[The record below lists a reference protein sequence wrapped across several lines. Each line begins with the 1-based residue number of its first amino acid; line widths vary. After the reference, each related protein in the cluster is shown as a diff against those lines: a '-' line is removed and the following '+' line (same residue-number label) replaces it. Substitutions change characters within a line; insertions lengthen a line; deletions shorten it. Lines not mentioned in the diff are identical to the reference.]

1 MVSIP
6 PTFRRAA
13 PWVAL
18 ALATALHVRGLVTED
33 WPVVKRERHARDFAS
48 YHYAVHAAAAGDDPY
63 DAAILGE
70 LAQAEGT
77 RKSVHPYFYPPP
89 FLLTMLW
96 ALPLTLSEAYRLWF
110 WADSAFFVGAVVAAL
125 RLIGPSP
132 AAIWALAGLL
142 LAFTPLR
149 NNHLMGQANLPVLAL
164 MTAGLAAA
172 EGPRRREVLGGA
184 LVGVAAMMKMSPG
197 LLVAWWLARGRW
209 RAAIVACVTAVLLTV
224 LTLPLLGPALQLH
237 FYRDVLPGFG
247 SGDYHGLKVPLT
259 LFGNHSLP
267 NLWAQV
273 FPAKD
278 GLSSAARL
286 ASSVTN
292 LGLVAAGFAA
302 LRAPKDGLAVANAV
316 GALSCLMVVVPAYAY
331 EHHLTFLVPAVLA
344 SAAALGAGRLP
355 RLAWGPWL
363 LAFVLLCA
371 PLTALKDQAGESG
384 EITAFLLQELKTFAV
399 LLLGALCGIAAR
411 QKSSES

>member
-1 MVSIP
+1 
-6 PTFRRAA
+6 
-13 PWVAL
+13 
-18 ALATALHVRGLVTED
+18 
-33 WPVVKRERHARDFAS
+33 
-48 YHYAVHAAAAGDDPY
+48 
-63 DAAILGE
+63 
-70 LAQAEGT
+70 AEGT
-77 RKSVHPYFYPPP
+77 RKTVHPYFYPPP

-96 ALPLTLSEAYRLWF
+96 VLPLKLNAAYRLWF

-142 LAFTPLR
+142 VAFTPLR

-172 EGPRRREVLGGA
+172 EGPRRRELLGGA

-209 RAAIVACVTAVLLTV
+209 RAATAACVAAVLLTL

-316 GALSCLMVVVPAYAY
+316 GALSCLMVIVPAYAY
-331 EHHLTFLVPAVLA
+331 EHHLTFLIPAILA

-363 LAFVLLCA
+363 LTFALLCA
-371 PLTALKDQAGESG
+371 PLTALKEQAGQSG
-384 EITAFLLQELKTFAV
+384 DVAAFLLQEMKTLAV

-411 QKSSES
+411 RESSGR

>member
-1 MVSIP
+1 MVTFP
-6 PTFRRAA
+6 PTLRRAA

-18 ALATALHVRGLVTED
+18 VLATSLHVRGLVVED
-33 WPVVKRERHARDFAS
+33 WPTVKRERHARDFAS
-48 YHYAVHAAAAGDDPY
+48 YHYAVHAAAAGEDPY
-63 DAAILGE
+63 DAATLGR

-77 RKSVHPYFYPPP
+77 RKTVHPYFYPPP

-96 ALPLTLSEAYRLWF
+96 ALPLSLNEAYRLWF
-110 WADSAFFVGAVVAAL
+110 WADSAFFVGAVAAAL

-184 LVGVAAMMKMSPG
+184 LVGAAAMMKMSPG
-197 LLVAWWLARGRW
+197 LLVAWWLVRGRW
-209 RAAIVACVTAVLLTV
+209 RAAVAACIAAVLLTV
-224 LTLPLLGPALQLH
+224 LSLPLLGPSLQLH

-273 FPAKD
+273 FPAKE

-292 LGLVAAGFAA
+292 LGLVAGAFAA

-316 GALSCLMVVVPAYAY
+316 GALTCLMVVVPAYAY
-331 EHHLTFLVPAVLA
+331 EHHLTFLIPAVLA

-355 RLAWGPWL
+355 RFAGGPGFWPL
-363 LAFVLLCA
+363 VLLCA
-371 PLTALKDQAGESG
+371 PLTALKEQAGRSAEV
-384 EITAFLLQELKTFAV
+384 TAFLLQELKTFAV

>member
-164 MTAGLAAA
+164 MTAG
-172 EGPRRREVLGGA
+172 
-184 LVGVAAMMKMSPG
+184 
-197 LLVAWWLARGRW
+197 
-209 RAAIVACVTAVLLTV
+209 
-224 LTLPLLGPALQLH
+224 
-237 FYRDVLPGFG
+237 
-247 SGDYHGLKVPLT
+247 
-259 LFGNHSLP
+259 
-267 NLWAQV
+267 
-273 FPAKD
+273 
-278 GLSSAARL
+278 
-286 ASSVTN
+286 
-292 LGLVAAGFAA
+292 
-302 LRAPKDGLAVANAV
+302 
-316 GALSCLMVVVPAYAY
+316 
-331 EHHLTFLVPAVLA
+331 
-344 SAAALGAGRLP
+344 
-355 RLAWGPWL
+355 
-363 LAFVLLCA
+363 
-371 PLTALKDQAGESG
+371 
-384 EITAFLLQELKTFAV
+384 
-399 LLLGALCGIAAR
+399 
-411 QKSSES
+411 

>member
-1 MVSIP
+1 MRP
-6 PTFRRAA
+6 APTITRRAA

-18 ALATALHVRGLVTED
+18 ALAAALHARGLVVED
-33 WPVVKRERHARDFAS
+33 WPVVKGERHARDFAS
-48 YHYAVHAAAAGDDPY
+48 YHYAAQAALAGDDPY
-63 DAAILGE
+63 DAATLGA
-70 LAQAEGT
+70 LAKAEGT
-77 RKSVHPYFYPPP
+77 RKTVHPYFYPPP

-96 ALPLTLSEAYRLWF
+96 AAPLTLNEAYRLWF
-110 WADSAFFVGAVVAAL
+110 WADSAFFVGAVLAAL

-142 LAFTPLR
+142 VAFTPLR

-172 EGPRRREVLGGA
+172 EGPRRREGLGGA
-184 LVGVAAMMKMSPG
+184 LVGAAAMMKMSPG
-197 LLVAWWLARGRW
+197 LLVAWWIARGRW
-209 RAAIVACVTAVLLTV
+209 RPALAACVTAVA
-224 LTLPLLGPALQLH
+224 LTLASLPILGPALQLH

-278 GLSSAARL
+278 GLSAAARVV
-286 ASSVTN
+286 SSLTN
-292 LGLVAAGFAA
+292 LSLVAAAFAA

-316 GALSCLMVVVPAYAY
+316 GALACLMVVVPAYAY
-331 EHHLTFLVPAVLA
+331 EHHLTFLIPAILA
-344 SAAALGAGRLP
+344 SAAALGADRLP

-363 LAFVLLCA
+363 VAFALLCA
-371 PLTALKDQAGESG
+371 PLTALKAQAGASG
-384 EITAFLLQELKTFAV
+384 EVTALALQELKTLGV
-399 LLLGALCGIAAR
+399 LLLGLLCGIAAR
-411 QKSSES
+411 RESSPR

>member
-1 MVSIP
+1 MVTIP
-6 PTFRRAA
+6 PALRRAA

-18 ALATALHVRGLVTED
+18 ALTASLHVRGLVVED

-63 DAAILGE
+63 DAATLGV

-89 FLLTMLW
+89 FLLTMVW
-96 ALPLTLSEAYRLWF
+96 ALPLTLSAAYRLWF

-142 LAFTPLR
+142 VAFTPLR

-164 MTAGLAAA
+164 MIMGLAAA
-172 EGPRRREVLGGA
+172 EGPKRREVLGGA

-197 LLVAWWLARGRW
+197 LLVAWWLVRGRW
-209 RAAIVACVTAVLLTV
+209 RAAVAACVAAVLLTL

-267 NLWAQV
+267 NLWAQL

-286 ASSVTN
+286 AASATN
-292 LGLVAAGFAA
+292 LGLVAASFAA

-331 EHHLTFLVPAVLA
+331 EHHLTFLIPAVLA

-371 PLTALKDQAGESG
+371 PLTALKAQAGESG
-384 EITAFLLQELKTFAV
+384 EVAAFLLQELKTFAV

-411 QKSSES
+411 RESSRS